1 MMIECRQCV
10 RSREDYHSIRNRLVE
25 IFDGWLELW
34 IARIEL
40 RNAEQAEDGVAARPR
55 VRDSEQND
63 RGEAGI

>member
-1 MMIECRQCV
+1 MMNECRQCV

-25 IFDGWLELW
+25 IFDGRLQLW

-40 RNAEQAEDGVAARPR
+40 RNPEQAEDGVAARPS